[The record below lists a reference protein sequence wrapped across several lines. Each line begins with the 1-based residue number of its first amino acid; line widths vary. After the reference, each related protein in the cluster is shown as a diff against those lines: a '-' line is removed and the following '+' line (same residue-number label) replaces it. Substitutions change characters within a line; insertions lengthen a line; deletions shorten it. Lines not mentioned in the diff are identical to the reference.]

1 LKLASVRELKA
12 EVSAEILAP
21 LLREAR
27 EARSFGLAASPMRRA
42 VKRDRGVALGIARG
56 ASPDQY
62 RLAVRIQRRTFE
74 DDAELHRRLEAATHQ
89 EVDIRYV
96 GRIAKRTAKAPA
108 VHDAIVHGPP
118 PPWFRLRQRPLLI
131 GCSVAHHAVT
141 AGSLGGFF
149 RHRATGEPVL
159 LSNNHVL
166 ANEDLAK
173 VGDAVLQPGAFDG
186 GRRFKDRIGT
196 LMQAVPMSAA
206 EPNTMDAAIA
216 SLAEGVPFDPR
227 TIIGFGPLRGVR
239 DRPIEPGDEVV
250 KLGRTTGLT
259 RGRVTAIE
267 LDDVVVDYDKGQI
280 SFDRQIE
287 IEGTGTAAFSS
298 GGDSG
303 SLILDSEGDACAL
316 LFAGSDHGGSN
327 GKGVTN
333 ANDLTL
339 VMEALNLELALDD
352 LNA

>member
-1 LKLASVRELKA
+1 MELSSVRALKA
-12 EVSAEILAP
+12 EVSADILGP

-27 EARSFGLAASPMRRA
+27 EARSFGLAAGPMRRA
-42 VKRDRGVALGIARG
+42 VKPERGVALGIAG
-56 ASPDQY
+56 GPSPHQY

-74 DDAELHRRLEAATHQ
+74 DDGDLRRRLESVSHS

-96 GRIAKRTAKAPA
+96 GRVAKRTTADPA
-108 VHDAIVHGPP
+108 VHPAVHGPM

-131 GCSVAHHAVT
+131 GCSVGHHAVT

-149 RHRATGEPVL
+149 RHRETGRTVL

-173 VGDAVLQPGAFDG
+173 PGDAVLQPGRFDG

-196 LMQAVPMSAA
+196 LVGTVPMKTDGS
-206 EPNTMDAAIA
+206 NLMDAAIA
-216 SLAEGVPFDPR
+216 GLAEGVPFDPR
-227 TIIGFGPLRGVR
+227 SITGFGLLRGLR
-239 DRPIEPGDEVV
+239 DRPVEPGDEVL
-250 KLGRTTGLT
+250 KIGRTTGLT
-259 RGRVTAIE
+259 HGVVTAIE
-267 LDDVVVDYDKGQI
+267 LDDVVVDYDRGQI
-280 SFDRQIE
+280 TFDRQIE
-287 IEGTGTAAFSS
+287 IEGAGGSPFSS

-303 SLILDSEGDACAL
+303 SLILDREGDACAL

-333 ANDLTL
+333 ANDLSL
-339 VMEALNLELALDD
+339 VMETLNLELALEP
-352 LNA
+352 LIA

>member
-1 LKLASVRELKA
+1 MKLASVRELKA

-56 ASPDQY
+56 ASRDQY
-62 RLAVRIQRRTFE
+62 KLAVRIQRRTFE

-89 EVDIRYV
+89 EIDIRYV
-96 GRIAKRTAKAPA
+96 GRIAKRAEKAP
-108 VHDAIVHGPP
+108 VVHGPP

-149 RHRATGEPVL
+149 RQRGTGQPVL

-166 ANEDLAK
+166 ANEDQAK
-173 VGDAVLQPGAFDG
+173 AGDAVLQPGAFDG

-196 LMQAVPMSAA
+196 LLQAVPMSAT

-216 SLAEGVPFDPR
+216 GLAEGVPFDPR
-227 TIIGFGPLRGVR
+227 TVTGFGLLRGVR

-303 SLILDSEGDACAL
+303 SLILDAEGDACAL

>member
-1 LKLASVRELKA
+1 MSSVRALKA
-12 EVSAEILAP
+12 EVSADILGP

-27 EARSFGLAASPMRRA
+27 EARSFGLAAGPIRRA
-42 VKRDRGVALGIARG
+42 VKPERGVALGIARG
-56 ASPDQY
+56 PGPDQY
-62 RLAVRIQRRTFE
+62 RLAVRLQRRTFE
-74 DDAELHRRLEAATHQ
+74 DDGDLRRRLESAAHS

-96 GRIAKRTAKAPA
+96 GRIAKRTTADSA
-108 VHDAIVHGPP
+108 VHGPM

-131 GCSVAHHAVT
+131 GCSVGHHAVT

-149 RHRATGEPVL
+149 RHRETGRTVL

-173 VGDAVLQPGAFDG
+173 TGDAVLQPGRFDG

-196 LMQAVPMSAA
+196 LAGTVPMKTEGS
-206 EPNTMDAAIA
+206 NLVDAAVA
-216 SLAEGVPFDPR
+216 AMAEGVPFDPR
-227 TIIGFGPLRGVR
+227 SVTGFGLLRGLR
-239 DRPIEPGDEVV
+239 DRPVEPGDEVV
-250 KLGRTTGLT
+250 KIGRTTGLT
-259 RGRVTAIE
+259 RGVVTAIE

-280 SFDRQIE
+280 TFDRQIE
-287 IEGTGTAAFSS
+287 IEGAGDGAFSS

-303 SLILDSEGDACAL
+303 ALILDRDGDACAL

-339 VMEALNLELALDD
+339 VMESLNLELAVEQLI
-352 LNA
+352 A